1 LKLILSSN
9 RTLLEFAKK
18 KRKRTDSGS
27 DVDLGVTP
35 PRSPRDEGGTPIEK
49 RRSGRNTNKQKKY
62 VDEIDLNLSDDDNI
76 MSTLPPE
83 FTVDAVKSDSNVPSA
98 VPSVINEDSTMNGDV
113 TQNSELNLDDSSKQ
127 QSDVDMHAG
136 GPNYAYVVSCFP
148 SKRIGARLFCQL
160 AISSTNNSNVN
171 FGNQLVEREKIAFVG
186 MLRIGPSQ
194 VN

>member
-1 LKLILSSN
+1 
-9 RTLLEFAKK
+9 
-18 KRKRTDSGS
+18 
-27 DVDLGVTP
+27 
-35 PRSPRDEGGTPIEK
+35 
-49 RRSGRNTNKQKKY
+49 
-62 VDEIDLNLSDDDNI
+62 

-160 AISSTNNSNVN
+160 AISSANNSH
-171 FGNQLVEREKIAFVG
+171 FQFWEMSQLAERELTSFVG
-186 MLRIGPSQ
+186 M
-194 VN
+194 